1 VKAGGTG
8 SAADFLPA
16 TRSLPALRE
25 AAAGCRGCGL
35 YRDATQTVFGEGRT
49 TARLMLVGEQP
60 GDQEDRAGHPFV
72 GPSGRLL
79 DEALAEAGIDRGTT
93 YVTNA
98 VKHFKFVRQ
107 ELTRRRLHKK
117 PAAGEVRACHP
128 WLEEEIKLVRP
139 ALVVALGSTAAQ
151 ALLGPAFRVT
161 RERGRVIES
170 ALGPVLATVHPSAI
184 LRAPSETRA
193 AEHRAFV
200 RDLTAAARWLARA
213 TARLSRSPVR
223 PTRQSRARPTA

>member
-1 VKAGGTG
+1 MNAGGTG
-8 SAADFLPA
+8 SAADFLPPVS
-16 TRSLPALRE
+16 TLPALRK

-35 YRDATQTVFGEGRT
+35 YRNATQTVFGEGH
-49 TARLMLVGEQP
+49 APAGLMLVGEQP
-60 GDQEDRAGHPFV
+60 GDQEDRAGQPFV

-79 DEALAEAGIDRGTT
+79 DEALAEVGIDRGTT

-107 ELTRRRLHKK
+107 ELIRRRLHKK
-117 PAAGEVRACHP
+117 PTAGEVRACRP

-139 ALVVALGSTAAQ
+139 ALIVALGSTAAQ

-170 ALGPVLATVHPSAI
+170 ANGPVLATVHPSAI
-184 LRAPSETRA
+184 LRAPGETRA
-193 AEHRAFV
+193 AEQRAFV
-200 RDLTAAARWLARA
+200 HDLAEAARWLAR
-213 TARLSRSPVR
+213 SRPRRPSPPAR
-223 PTRQSRARPTA
+223 PTRRSRTRPTA